1 MVSIILF
8 LILEPYNYNEIFK
21 DIIEI
26 IKIIIFIYLI
36 LEFLKILIKCLWQL
50 DIIKKCIFQLFN
62 YLELKK
68 FLFCFLILF
77 LLNYDGNYKN
87 EDTFMKINFIV
98 SYIIYFIIDYIISII
113 IKLKNWAFE
122 ENVENRLSLIHGV
135 SLIMI
140 TIIGGVYTFLKS
152 LILK

>member
-1 MVSIILF
+1 
-8 LILEPYNYNEIFK
+8 
-21 DIIEI
+21 
-26 IKIIIFIYLI
+26 
-36 LEFLKILIKCLWQL
+36 
-50 DIIKKCIFQLFN
+50 
-62 YLELKK
+62 
-68 FLFCFLILF
+68 
-77 LLNYDGNYKN
+77 
-87 EDTFMKINFIV
+87 MKINFIV

>member
-50 DIIKKCIFQLFN
+50 DIIKKCIFQ
-62 YLELKK
+62 
-68 FLFCFLILF
+68 

-140 TIIGGVYTFLKS
+140 TIIGGVYTFLKFVFDY
-152 LILK
+152 LQIFKI